1 MPTSNQ
7 HYKTTDCIVAFIDV
21 LGSSDMIMKNAQE
34 SLEIVHSAYSES
46 VDLFKKL
53 FGNNRKIPS
62 VKIFSDNINV
72 AVPQKKGSEQAA
84 FTAVAIMSAIIQ
96 VQFLKHSLLT
106 RGAICSG
113 SYFADDMM
121 VWGTALVNA
130 YKLENSIAIY
140 PRVIIDPELVGK
152 LGLTHPDSS
161 LRVKEW
167 VLQDEDRLFMVNCFH
182 KALKEREL
190 FIVSLFDLV
199 DEKITEN
206 HDNIKVCQKW
216 LWFSNCLQK
225 RLTALSEEQKGES
238 NENNER

>member
-1 MPTSNQ
+1 MQTSD
-7 HYKTTDCIVAFIDV
+7 HHKTTDCIVAFIDV
-21 LGSSDMIMKNAQE
+21 LGSSEMIMKNAQE
-34 SLEIVHSAYSES
+34 SLEIVHNAYTES
-46 VDLFKKL
+46 IDLFKRI
-53 FGNNRKIPS
+53 FGDNGKIPS
-62 VKIFSDNINV
+62 VKIFSDNIVV
-72 AVPQKKGSEQAA
+72 AVPRENNLIQTA

-113 SYFADDMM
+113 SYFSDDLM
-121 VWGTALVNA
+121 VWGTALVKA

-140 PRVIIDPELVGK
+140 PRVIVDPKLVSELE
-152 LGLTHPDSS
+152 LTQPDSS

-167 VLQDEDRLFMVNCFH
+167 VIQDEDRLFMVNCFH

-199 DEKITEN
+199 EEKIVET

-216 LWFSNCLQK
+216 LWFSSFIQK
-225 RLTALSEEQKGES
+225 RLETISEEQKGES
-238 NENNER
+238 NESNER